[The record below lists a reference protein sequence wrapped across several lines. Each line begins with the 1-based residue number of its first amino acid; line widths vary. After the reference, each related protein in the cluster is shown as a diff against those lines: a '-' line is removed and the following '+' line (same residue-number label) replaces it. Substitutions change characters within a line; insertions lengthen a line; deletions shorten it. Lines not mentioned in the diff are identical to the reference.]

1 MASLRVVKDGD
12 AAAGLSGA
20 VLFRILWDEL
30 ADILGTSATAVV
42 MERATRR
49 ALTRNDGLGGLTISR
64 VDGHF
69 GYVVPPSFVQ
79 SLGPSAA
86 LHSLLDEL
94 LPLLVE
100 STGQVA
106 VQHLEKVPELRGWAS
121 APLARS

>member
-1 MASLRVVKDGD
+1 M
-12 AAAGLSGA
+12 
-20 VLFRILWDEL
+20 DEL

-49 ALTRNDGLGGLTISR
+49 ALARCQELGGLTFSR

-79 SLGPSAA
+79 AVGPSAA
-86 LHSLLDEL
+86 LHSLLSEL

-106 VQHLEKVPELRGWAS
+106 VRHLEKVPELRGWAS